1 MANDKPDFS
10 GEWLLNREAST
21 LSPGADGV
29 RSAVWHVEHRE
40 PTFRIKASFETA
52 SEPIQFEFELR
63 SDGPDVAT
71 GEPEST
77 PGSRLHWDREALVV
91 TMRIEHPGGL
101 MTIVFRY
108 ELEDE
113 GRRLRAAEQL
123 RGTDHDQDNVW
134 MFDRR

>member
-29 RSAVWHVEHRE
+29 RSAVWHIEHRE
-40 PTFRIKASFETA
+40 PTFRIKASFETS
-52 SEPIQFEFELR
+52 SEPIHFEFELR
-63 SDGPDVAT
+63 SDGPDVVS

-77 PGSRLHWDREALVV
+77 PGSRLHWDGEALVV